1 MQDGQ
6 THTRKSTG
14 YCVHCTIKQMTVSS
28 NLHMWTSTFLF
39 LISKYIHLRQKYQSK
54 NIELFK
60 FTFDFRSLIN
70 CQLVNYDHTLNVKCL
85 SCTGCFFLND
95 NF

>member
-39 LISKYIHLRQKYQSK
+39 F
-54 NIELFK
+54 NIKIYTFK
-60 FTFDFRSLIN
+60 AEVSVEKHRTF
-70 CQLVNYDHTLNVKCL
+70 
-85 SCTGCFFLND
+85 
-95 NF
+95 